1 MTKIRPSLF
10 VALLAL
16 PVGAFAADPTL
27 LQMMMPDAQVAA
39 GLQVDAAKNSSFG
52 QYVLS
57 HLTVNDT
64 KLDQFA
70 AQTGF
75 DPRRDVSE
83 VVIAS
88 NGQHNSTDSHWIAAA
103 HGTFDVAGI
112 SAAAQSH
119 GATPTVYQ
127 GVTILTHLGSAHSGE
142 KSQVTTGLAFLDNS
156 TALAGDLNS
165 VEAAIARTKSNT
177 PLTSTA
183 LTTAQTAS
191 AGKDFWFVTL
201 VPLSNFSS
209 SVPALGGSGSA
220 NNNVLAGINQASG
233 GITFGDTVTIS
244 AQAVARSEKDAQS
257 LVDVVKFFASLVQ
270 LNRQNNPAAGQVASL
285 LDTLQT
291 SVSGNTTTIS
301 LAIPEQQ
308 LEQLLNSFQHPA
320 AAKASL
326 RVN

>member
-1 MTKIRPSLF
+1 MTKLRPSIF
-10 VALLAL
+10 AVLLAL
-16 PVGAFAADPTL
+16 PIGAFAADPTL
-27 LQMMMPDAQVAA
+27 LQMTMPDAQVAA
-39 GLQVDAAKNSSFG
+39 GLQVDAAKNSAFG

-57 HLTVNDT
+57 HLTINDT
-64 KLDQFA
+64 KLEQFTS
-70 AQTGF
+70 QTGF

-83 VVIAS
+83 VVLAS
-88 NGQHNSTDSHWIAAA
+88 NAKHDSADSHWIAAA
-103 HGTFDVAGI
+103 HGTFDVASI
-112 SAAAQSH
+112 TAAAQSH

-127 GVTILTHLGSAHSGE
+127 GVTILTHSGG
-142 KSQVTTGLAFLDNS
+142 KSQVATGLAFLDNS
-156 TALAGDLNS
+156 TALAGDLTS
-165 VEAAIARTKSNT
+165 VEGAIARSKSNT
-177 PLTSTA
+177 PLSSPVLTA
-183 LTTAQTAS
+183 AQTAS
-191 AGKDFWFVTL
+191 NGKDFWFVTL

-209 SVPALGGSGSA
+209 NVPALGASGST
-220 NNNVLAGINQASG
+220 NSNLLAGINQASG

-244 AQAVARSEKDAQS
+244 AQAVARSQQDAQS

-320 AAKASL
+320 ATKASL
-326 RVN
+326 HVN